1 MRIVDGNGDDDL
13 QLHSLINVGP
23 DVFAN
28 LPQTGN
34 DNESSQEQGL
44 ILNKD

>member
-23 DVFAN
+23 DVFA
-28 LPQTGN
+28 QTGN
-34 DNESSQEQGL
+34 DNESSQE
-44 ILNKD
+44 